1 VYFGY
6 RFAQIVTSA
15 ALFVDLDHIMDNTDQ
30 RLVALLRQ
38 NARASVT
45 TLASELELSR
55 ATVQTRLDRLVSSQ
69 VIRRFTVEMDSPSA
83 DDLIR
88 AVMLIELQG
97 NLARTVTSRLRQIP
111 QIVSVFSTNGAWDL
125 VAQIEV
131 KALEEFDET
140 LRIVREI
147 KGVLNSETCLLLS
160 RAI

>member
-6 RFAQIVTSA
+6 RFAQIATLA

-45 TLASELELSR
+45 TLASELKLSR
-55 ATVQTRLDRLVSSQ
+55 ATVQTRLDRLISSQ

-97 NLARTVTSRLRQIP
+97 NLTRTVTSRLRQIP
-111 QIVSVFSTNGAWDL
+111 QIISLFSTNGAWDL

-131 KALEEFDET
+131 KNLEEFDET
-140 LRIVREI
+140 LRIVREV
-147 KGVLNSETCLLLS
+147 KGVLTSETCLLLS

>member
-15 ALFVDLDHIMDNTDQ
+15 ALFVDLGHIMDNTDQ